1 MSTSL
6 TNHQLVSNS
15 LDQLADALLRVVEP
29 AMRKRYNRPSGPWVG
44 VVRQKAWKKHT
55 GSLSDEAD
63 LLFLL
68 DCLNKH
74 WDRDFDY
81 GREARGLVNLLQE
94 ARNKYHGHRAA
105 GSGDTSADDAGHVVA
120 NAARLLQILRDKGH
134 QVVTQH
140 LEVIERNLH
149 ELKRRAVHELMPSLG
164 GSTVQVGSAAATE
177 PLPTAP
183 AITEERPR
191 ELPEIAPS
199 DRPAQSAAFD
209 DRSHT
214 TRVTLPIAVPA
225 IEPALYP
232 GNIPARVSKD
242 AKYTCGLDGAI
253 RLLFHLGNRE
263 ETLLTTDQH
272 PKLVEMVR
280 AVKEAKGESP
290 AGVFYIN
297 EYGHVLV
304 KAAGETWYAGTYAEY
319 LAFEFEGETIGPW
332 APKDARS
339 GDVWNGPHVG
349 ISYTLTADGR
359 DIYYKRTV
367 RPGVRRKELLS
378 DYADAKIVTDLARP
392 IRQQGGRLY
401 INEAGVLFTPTQ
413 GDGQLVYRFLG
424 IIDLAH
430 WFPAPDVTQ

>member
-1 MSTSL
+1 MTTSL
-6 TNHQLVSNS
+6 TNHQLVAHS
-15 LDQLADALLRVVEP
+15 LDQLADALLPVVEP
-29 AMRKRYNRPSGPWVG
+29 AMRKRYDTPSGPWVA
-44 VVRQKAWKKHT
+44 VVRQKACEKDA
-55 GSLSDEAD
+55 GRLSDEAD

-74 WDRDFDY
+74 WDQDFNY
-81 GREARGLVNLLQE
+81 GRESQGLVNLLQE

-105 GSGDTSADDAGHVVA
+105 GSGDASADEARHVLA

-134 QVVTQH
+134 QDVTQQ
-140 LEVIERNLH
+140 LEVVERNLH
-149 ELKRRAVHELMPSLG
+149 HLKRRAAHELISSLG
-164 GSTVQVGSAAATE
+164 RSTAQVRSAAASE
-177 PLPTAP
+177 PLATEP
-183 AITEERPR
+183 AITEERPC
-191 ELPEIAPS
+191 EQPDIAPN
-199 DRPAQSAAFD
+199 DQPVQSAAFD
-209 DRSHT
+209 DRSHA
-214 TRVTLPIAVPA
+214 TRVSLPIAVPA
-225 IEPALYP
+225 TEPVLYS
-232 GNIPARVSKD
+232 GNIPANVSKD
-242 AKYTCGLDGAI
+242 AKYSCGLDGVI

-272 PKLVEMVR
+272 PKLVDMVR

-290 AGVFYIN
+290 AGIFYIN

-304 KAAGETWYAGTYAEY
+304 KAAGETWYAGTYAEH
-319 LAFEFEGETIGPW
+319 LAFEFERETIGPW